1 MIFFSYRGC
10 WMWSSNY
17 GSLLQ
22 IILVVVIGGCLF
34 AHKCFKTITH
44 QLLLLPLL
52 TIIAHFPTFK
62 SSPTYPA
69 QKFRG
74 SSLWGQ
80 WFRLSL
86 FALCWGVALLG
97 RWKQLLYFLFVSL
110 VTAWSALFRCGAAVL
125 DRDALTDLM
134 EFQTESIVEH
144 SFAHVTKF
152 LCGSGTCQSINVYTS
167 EFVV

>member
-10 WMWSSNY
+10 WMWSSNC

-22 IILVVVIGGCLF
+22 IILVVFIGGCLF

-62 SSPTYPA
+62 TSPTYPA

-86 FALCWGVALLG
+86 FALCCRGCAFGSLKTALI
-97 RWKQLLYFLFVSL
+97 FSI
-110 VTAWSALFRCGAAVL
+110 C
-125 DRDALTDLM
+125 
-134 EFQTESIVEH
+134 EFGYCMHDPRS
-144 SFAHVTKF
+144 
-152 LCGSGTCQSINVYTS
+152 
-167 EFVV
+167 FVVAPQSSIGILWQIWWNSKRKVYFNTVLLM